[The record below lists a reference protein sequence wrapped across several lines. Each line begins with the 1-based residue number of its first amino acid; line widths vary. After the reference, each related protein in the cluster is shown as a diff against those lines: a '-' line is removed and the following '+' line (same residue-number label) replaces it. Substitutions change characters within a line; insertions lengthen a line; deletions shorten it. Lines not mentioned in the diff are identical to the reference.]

1 MVIAPGW
8 GVRLEWERDDLIASA
23 FTVLATVQQT
33 DEFSWWH
40 ARDAKYHHCVREYE
54 YTLRVGYPDRLP
66 NFFRGR
72 PSQSGHSGSTVV
84 RETPEQAC
92 DNQNRRTHG
101 LGDGQLVR
109 GAHSGGI
116 RLPVA
121 LPAAPGR
128 RPRMVSWRPARHIQ
142 ASVARG

>member
-1 MVIAPGW
+1 MSFVVIAPGW

-33 DEFSWWH
+33 DAFSWWH
-40 ARDAKYHHCVREYE
+40 DRDAKYHHCVREYE

-92 DNQNRRTHG
+92 DNQKTGGYQTLKKEKNPG
-101 LGDGQLVR
+101 LVKSLLTIWKGF
-109 GAHSGGI
+109 
-116 RLPVA
+116 
-121 LPAAPGR
+121 
-128 RPRMVSWRPARHIQ
+128 
-142 ASVARG
+142 